1 LEYVN
6 FGRTGLKVSKIG
18 LGCLGFGS
26 PAWMPWIL
34 DEAASRPILTRA
46 LDAGINFFDTADM
59 YSLGVGEA
67 VVGRVLLGQIPRDR
81 LVIASKVFFPQS
93 LDPNDWG
100 LSRKHIFRAIDRTLT
115 NLGTDHVDIYQI
127 HRFDYSTPMEETLE
141 ALHDVVK
148 AGKVRY
154 LGASTMKAWQ
164 FAKMI
169 RLTERNGW
177 TGFASM
183 QPQYSL
189 IHREEE
195 RDMLPLC
202 ADEGIAVIP
211 WGPLAGGFLTGRYS
225 REQRADTARAN
236 HNSQVG
242 RGAYSEAD
250 YDVADA
256 VNAVARARG
265 CKPAVVAL
273 AWHFSKPEVTAP
285 IVGASKLEHLD
296 DALAAESLRLTDD
309 EVRQLEAPYRPK
321 PHVGASKRD
330 VEIALERHR
339 ETVVEFARLQTAA

>member
-1 LEYVN
+1 MEYVN
-6 FGRTGLKVSKIG
+6 LGRTGLKVSKIS

-34 DEAASRPILTRA
+34 DEPASRPILTRA

-67 VVGRVLLGQIPRDR
+67 VVGRVLLGQVPRDE

-93 LDPNDWG
+93 LDPNDGG
-100 LSRKHIFRAIDRTLT
+100 LSRKHILRAIDRTLT
-115 NLGTDHVDIYQI
+115 NLGTDYVDFYQI

-169 RLTERNGW
+169 RVAERNGW

-195 RDMLPLC
+195 REMLPLC
-202 ADEGIAVIP
+202 ADEGVAVIP

-225 REQRADTARAN
+225 RERAAESERAS
-236 HNSQVG
+236 HNAQVG
-242 RGAYSEAD
+242 RGVYSEAD

-256 VNAVARARG
+256 VNAVAQARG

-273 AWHFSKPEVTAP
+273 AWLFSKPEVTAP
-285 IVGASKLEHLD
+285 IVGANKLGHLD
-296 DALAAESLRLTDD
+296 DALAAQSIRLSSD

-321 PHVGASKRD
+321 PAAGAAKRD

-339 ETVVEFARLQTAA
+339 ETVVGFAKLQNAA

>member
-1 LEYVN
+1 MDYVS

-34 DEAASRPILTRA
+34 DEAQSRPILTRA

-59 YSLGVGEA
+59 YSLGLGEA
-67 VVGRVLLGQIPRDR
+67 VLGRLVVGQVPRDR

-100 LSRKHIFRAIDRTLT
+100 LSRKHILDAIDRTLA
-115 NLGTDHVDIYQI
+115 NLGTDYIDLYQI
-127 HRFDYSTPMEETLE
+127 HRLDFSTPLEETLE

-164 FAKMI
+164 FAKII
-169 RLTERNGW
+169 RLAERHGW
-177 TGFASM
+177 TAFSSM

-195 RDMLPLC
+195 REMLPLC
-202 ADEGIAVIP
+202 ADEGVAVIP
-211 WGPLAGGFLTGRYS
+211 WGPLAGGFLAGKYT
-225 REQRADTARAN
+225 REQRADTERAN
-236 HNSQVG
+236 HNAQVG
-242 RGAYSEAD
+242 RGVYSDAD

-256 VNAVARARG
+256 VIAVAKDRG

-273 AWHFSKPEVTAP
+273 AWMHSKPEITAP
-285 IVGASKLEHLD
+285 IVGAYRVEHLD
-296 DALAAESLRLTDD
+296 DALAALG
-309 EVRQLEAPYRPK
+309 VQLSPEEIARVEAPYRPK
-321 PHVGASKRD
+321 PAAGASKRD
-330 VEIALERHR
+330 VEIALARHR
-339 ETVVEFARLQTAA
+339 ETVAAFERHSQR